1 MQTKAVERV
10 DSGPE
15 NELSR
20 QERSHTMTTEA
31 SSLDTEKTLIG
42 DVRFLQEHGL
52 HPVVLQNES
61 GARVVV
67 SPEYQGRVMTSSMD
81 GDDGFSCGWI
91 NYKPHSG
98 DPINN
103 YSGVIGCT
111 YNLSRVKTP
120 SSVIIIGESAASA
133 GDFKP
138 FYILRGTTTDISSQR
153 WMPAIF
159 LHNNGTVMNASFA
172 DGHVQGIPF
181 QQYIRSYNGHN
192 QLIRVP

>member
-1 MQTKAVERV
+1 MAPKMNGYFTE
-10 DSGPE
+10 E
-15 NELSR
+15 N
-20 QERSHTMTTEA
+20 HTLYTSYGYNDYIYTA
-31 SSLDTEKTLIG
+31 
-42 DVRFLQEHGL
+42 
-52 HPVVLQNES
+52 ES
-61 GARVVV
+61 KR
-67 SPEYQGRVMTSSMD
+67 PD
-81 GDDGFSCGWI
+81 GWI

-111 YNLSRVKTP
+111 YNLSRVKNP

-181 QQYIRSYNGHN
+181 HQYIRSYNGHN